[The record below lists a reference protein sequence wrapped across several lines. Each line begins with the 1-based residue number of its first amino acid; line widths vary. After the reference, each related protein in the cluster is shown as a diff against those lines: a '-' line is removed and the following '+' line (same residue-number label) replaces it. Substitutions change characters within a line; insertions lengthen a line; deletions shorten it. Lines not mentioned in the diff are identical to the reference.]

1 MTARTTRRGPVGRP
15 RSTRRLDILEH
26 AAALFGERG
35 YRATTLTDLA
45 DSIGI
50 AKATLFHHFPTKEQI
65 LFELYARAMDLSL
78 QRISAVDDPERDP
91 AEVVRAMVREHALL
105 IMQNDAL
112 FTIFFDEE
120 ASLDPE
126 HLAVVKAQQ
135 RDYINMIS
143 THVARLQRSGRV
155 RKDLHRRIAV
165 QAMIGA
171 GSWTYRWYEPG
182 RDLRPEEIA
191 DVVADIAVRGLL
203 DA

>member
-1 MTARTTRRGPVGRP
+1 MGRP